1 MSVTE
6 RVMSLGD
13 WSLTLTP
20 ETPDVLLKQI
30 ATPFSQI
37 VITPTRFNPET
48 VTDTVIADTAL
59 YAGVVLRPGP
69 QRTLGGCSLAWYLG
83 DDNGGAGVKE
93 SASKLYQAHLS
104 LIRARSRSMPSSPVS
119 RTNPISF

>member
-6 RVMSLGD
+6 RVMALGD

-37 VITPTRFNPET
+37 VITPARFNPET
-48 VTDTVIADTAL
+48 VTDTVIADAAL
-59 YAGVVLRPGP
+59 YAGVV
-69 QRTLGGCSLAWYLG
+69 
-83 DDNGGAGVKE
+83 
-93 SASKLYQAHLS
+93 
-104 LIRARSRSMPSSPVS
+104 
-119 RTNPISF
+119 